1 MPHCI
6 SPFKNFVNFPSKTV
20 PIKKYTTTFSTTSFK
35 HTLILIDMI
44 KPMIPFTILL
54 LVLIMEIQLSSIAA
68 QETCKVLN
76 PLSSESGVTYFE
88 NMSQFNNFTFNLSI
102 LHSKDNKIPEAFN
115 SIQKLLQQ
123 MR

>member
-1 MPHCI
+1 
-6 SPFKNFVNFPSKTV
+6 
-20 PIKKYTTTFSTTSFK
+20 
-35 HTLILIDMI
+35 MI